1 MACCLFDAE
10 SLSEPRHYWKFDFV
24 NKFQKNG
31 NKGVIIIFMNENAFG
46 NYANLNVLTHV
57 IS

>member
-1 MACCLFDAE
+1 MVCCLFDAE
-10 SLSEPRHYWKFDFV
+10 SLSEARHYWQFNFV

-31 NKGVIIIFMNENAFG
+31 HKGVIIIFMNENAFG